1 MLESTASMQPLLAA
15 AVALAAIAT
24 AAPPAVAADGP
35 GPKERLHVY
44 LLIGQSNMA
53 GRAPLPE
60 ANRQPLERVFLLN
73 DDGEWEV
80 AREPFNRYASFEKW
94 PDEKQKKGP
103 GASFVRAMLAADPE
117 IQIGLVVNA
126 RGDTS
131 VHHWQSHQRTYR
143 EALRRVR
150 IAARTGTIRGVLW
163 NQGEYDRDRLDGFL
177 EALKTLV
184 GNLRAD
190 LGVPDLPFVAGGVLG
205 LPHVNAQL
213 ERLPAEMP
221 GTGFA
226 TSEGLRGFDRHHFD
240 GPSQKI
246 LGERY
251 AAEMLRLQRLRR

>member
-1 MLESTASMQPLLAA
+1 MQRLLAA
-15 AVALAAIAT
+15 AAALAVISGAL
-24 AAPPAVAADGP
+24 PAAADGP
-35 GPKERLHVY
+35 GPQERFHVY

-53 GRAPLPE
+53 GRAPLSE
-60 ANRQPLERVFLLN
+60 AERGPLERVFLLN
-73 DDGEWEV
+73 DADEWEV
-80 AREPFNRYASFEKW
+80 ARQPFNRYASFEKW

-103 GASFVRAMLAADPE
+103 GASFVRAMLAADPDIE
-117 IQIGLVVNA
+117 IGLVVNA

-131 VHHWQSHQRTYR
+131 VHHWQAHEKTYK
-143 EALRRVR
+143 EALRRAR

-163 NQGEYDRDRLDGFL
+163 NQGEYDRGRLAGFL

-205 LPHVNAQL
+205 LPHVNAEL
-213 ERLPAEMP
+213 ARLPAEMP

-226 TSEGLRGFDRHHFD
+226 SSEGLRGFDRHHFD

-251 AAEMLRLQRLRR
+251 AREMLRLQRLRD